1 MLFNI
6 FLGFIATN
14 ERNRKLKFR
23 PPHELRVQDM
33 VDSSFGE
40 NPDTSNSRRSYL
52 GGYLVPGTRYNWR
65 CIASELDLKRTKD
78 CCCLLQGTR
87 YLVPNSV

>member
-14 ERNRKLKFR
+14 ERNRKLKLR

-40 NPDTSNSRRSYL
+40 NPDSSNSRSSYL
-52 GGYLVPGTRYNWR
+52 GGYLVPGTIGGASLVNWTCKGQKIVAGCSR
-65 CIASELDLKRTKD
+65 
-78 CCCLLQGTR
+78 
-87 YLVPNSV
+87 VPNSV